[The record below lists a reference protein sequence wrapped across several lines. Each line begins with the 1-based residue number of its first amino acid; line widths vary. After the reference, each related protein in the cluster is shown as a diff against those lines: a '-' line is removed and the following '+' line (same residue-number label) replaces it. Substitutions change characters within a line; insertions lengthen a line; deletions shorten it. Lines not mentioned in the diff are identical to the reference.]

1 MCASHVTLGPK
12 DRLASI
18 TLERFNVNVRRV
30 RAKGI
35 PIEVET
41 RIVFVGIFCN
51 SFVKMMRV
59 EEAFALNERLQSSEF
74 RVVHQIDEGH
84 LRTYRIAR
92 DVIDGM
98 ARTR

>member
-1 MCASHVTLGPK
+1 MCALHVPLGPK
-12 DRLASI
+12 DRLTSI
-18 TLERFNVNVRRV
+18 TLECFNVNVRRV
-30 RAKGI
+30 RTKGI
-35 PIEVET
+35 PIKVEA
-41 RIVFVGIFCN
+41 RIVFVRIFCN
-51 SFVKMMRV
+51 SFVEMMRI
-59 EEAFALNERLQSSEF
+59 EEAFALNERFQASEF

>member
-1 MCASHVTLGPK
+1 MCALHVPLGPK

-18 TLERFNVNVRRV
+18 ALERFNVNVRRV
-30 RAKGI
+30 RTKGI

-41 RIVFVGIFCN
+41 RIIFVGVFCN
-51 SFVKMMRV
+51 PFVKMMRV
-59 EEAFALNERLQSSEF
+59 EETFALNERFQASEF

-92 DVIDGM
+92 DIVDGM
-98 ARTR
+98 ARPC